1 MAFYIQQLKKI
12 KQKNIEEEKENTDN
26 VIVVGAPGSGKTQ
39 DVIKHAL
46 LQNTGSIIVNDEDFT
61 LYKQTKDI
69 LQKRGY
75 QIKKLDLCKPQDSC
89 TYNPLMYTKTER
101 DVLTVANFILNT
113 TTDKNATGTV
123 ELEKAKQLLLLTC
136 IYYVLENETDKT
148 LLPGKGNSG
157 LFS

>member
-1 MAFYIQQLKKI
+1 MKSMKKKAI
-12 KQKNIEEEKENTDN
+12 IAGATGVLCGFLYTAVKKNKPKNIEEEKENTDN

-75 QIKKLDLCKPQDSC
+75 QIQKLYLCKPQDSF
-89 TYNPLMYTKTER
+89 TYNPLMYTKT
-101 DVLTVANFILNT
+101 
-113 TTDKNATGTV
+113 
-123 ELEKAKQLLLLTC
+123 
-136 IYYVLENETDKT
+136 
-148 LLPGKGNSG
+148 
-157 LFS
+157 